1 MDEPRKDD
9 TTHMTEQ
16 ERERELRKR
25 RMRSRMVVGVQDE
38 PEEYE
43 EQPEEDDRYESKLF
57 WHKMRKILL
66 VVVPL
71 TILIGG
77 ALLWYRSYQQKQY
90 IEYEVVWEQELAE
103 GSFASYV
110 RYGTNVIKYSRDG
123 ASYINNKG
131 EAVWSEAYEMRDPLA
146 VVSGDYAAIADREGR
161 SIYIFDLK
169 GCQGKVQ
176 TILPVTNVTV
186 ASQGVVAVL
195 LEEAEVSYINFF
207 DKTGAKLDIEKKM
220 WMGGE
225 GYPVA
230 MALSPSGTQLMLS
243 SIYVDAGS
251 MQNKIAFLNFS
262 EMGEMLEE
270 KLAGAFELKD
280 TICPEVTFFS
290 DNRACA
296 FLDNGVTFYSMK
308 ELSPKN
314 PLLPEQGQTHT
325 YDESIRSVFYD
336 KEHVGIIT
344 DGKTQTS
351 PYQLYVYDTAGGLVL
366 SMAMDFDYVNAQMSA
381 YGICLNSQTECRLY
395 SFDGQIKY
403 DGSLDGSISMLVPMS
418 QTRLIRIGDQ
428 KITEVVLK

>member
-1 MDEPRKDD
+1 
-9 TTHMTEQ
+9 
-16 ERERELRKR
+16 L
-25 RMRSRMVVGVQDE
+25 
-38 PEEYE
+38 
-43 EQPEEDDRYESKLF
+43 
-57 WHKMRKILL
+57 
-66 VVVPL
+66 
-71 TILIGG
+71 
-77 ALLWYRSYQQKQY
+77 YRNYQQKQY
-90 IEYEVVWEQELAE
+90 IEYEVRWEQELAE

-123 ASYINNKG
+123 ASYINDKG
-131 EAVWSEAYEMRDPLA
+131 EAVWSEAYEMRSPLA

-161 SIYIFDLK
+161 SIYIFDVK

-262 EMGEMLEE
+262 EVGEMLEE

-290 DNRACA
+290 DNRAAA
-296 FLDNGVTFYSMK
+296 FLDNGITFYSMK

-314 PLLPEQGQTHT
+314 PLLPEQGKSYT
-325 YDESIRSVFYD
+325 YDESIRSIFYD

-344 DGKTQTS
+344 DGKTQTAS
-351 PYQLYVYDTAGGLVL
+351 YQMYIYDTAGEQVL
-366 SMAMDFDYVNAQMSA
+366 NMAMDFDYVKAQMFSN
-381 YGICLNSQTECRLY
+381 GICLNSQTECRLY
-395 SFDGQIKY
+395 SFDGQIKF
-403 DGSLDGSISMLVPMS
+403 DGQLDGTISALVPLS

-428 KITEVVLK
+428 KISEVVLK

>member
-1 MDEPRKDD
+1 
-9 TTHMTEQ
+9 MTEK
-16 ERERELRKR
+16 EKERELRKR
-25 RMRSRMVVGVQDE
+25 RMRSRMVMGAQEE
-38 PEEYE
+38 PEEYDE
-43 EQPEEDDRYESKLF
+43 PEADESDEDDGYESRLF
-57 WHKMRKILL
+57 RHRLKKIL
-66 VVVPL
+66 VVVIPVV
-71 TILIGG
+71 IIIGG
-77 ALLWYRSYQQKQY
+77 AWLWYHNYQQKQY
-90 IEYEVVWEQELAE
+90 IEYEVRWEQELAE

-123 ASYINNKG
+123 ASYINDKG
-131 EAVWSEAYEMRDPLA
+131 EAVWSEAYEMRSPLA

-161 SIYIFDLK
+161 NIYIFDLR

-225 GYPVA
+225 GYPIA
-230 MALSPSGTQLMLS
+230 MALSPGGTQLMLS

-290 DNRACA
+290 DNRAAA

-314 PLLPEQGQTHT
+314 PLLPELGQTHT
-325 YDESIRSVFYD
+325 YDEPIRSIFYD

-351 PYQLYVYDTAGGLVL
+351 PYQMYVYDTVGALVL
-366 SMAMDFDYVNAQMSA
+366 SMAMDFDYVNAQMSP

-395 SFDGQIKY
+395 SFDGQIKF

-428 KITEVVLK
+428 KIVEVVLK

>member
-1 MDEPRKDD
+1 
-9 TTHMTEQ
+9 MTEQ

-25 RMRSRMVVGVQDE
+25 RMRSRMVMGAQEE
-38 PEEYE
+38 PEEYDE
-43 EQPEEDDRYESKLF
+43 PELQPEEDDGYESRLF
-57 WHKMRKILL
+57 RHRLKKVLL
-66 VVVPL
+66 VVIPVI
-71 TILIGG
+71 ILVGG
-77 ALLWYRSYQQKQY
+77 GFLFYRNYQQKQY
-90 IEYEVVWEQELAE
+90 IEYEVRWEQKLAE
-103 GSFASYV
+103 GSFSSYV

-123 ASYINNKG
+123 ASYINDKG
-131 EAVWSEAYEMRDPLA
+131 EAVWSEAYEMRNPLA

-161 SIYIFDLK
+161 NIYIFDLK
-169 GCQGKVQ
+169 GCQGRVQ

-195 LEEAEVSYINFF
+195 LEEAEVCYINFF

-290 DNRACA
+290 DNRAAA
-296 FLDNGVTFYSMK
+296 FLDNGITFYSMK

-325 YDESIRSVFYD
+325 YDESIRSIFYD

-351 PYQLYVYDTAGGLVL
+351 PYQMYIYDTSGALVL
-366 SMAMDFDYVNAQMSA
+366 SMAMDFDYVNAQMSS

-403 DGSLDGSISMLVPMS
+403 DGRLDGSISALIPLS
-418 QTRLIRIGDQ
+418 KTRLIRIGDQ
-428 KITEVVLK
+428 KISEVVLK

>member
-1 MDEPRKDD
+1 
-9 TTHMTEQ
+9 MTER

-25 RMRSRMVVGVQDE
+25 RMRNRMVMGAQEDAR
-38 PEEYE
+38 EYE
-43 EQPEEDDRYESKLF
+43 ESAEQPEEDDGYESRLF
-57 WHKMRKILL
+57 FHRVKKVLL
-66 VVVPL
+66 VVIPL
-71 TILIGG
+71 AIVIGG
-77 ALLWYRSYQQKQY
+77 AWILYRNYQQKQY
-90 IEYEVVWEQELAE
+90 IEYEVVWEQPLAE

-123 ASYINNKG
+123 ASYINAQG

-146 VVSGDYAAIADREGR
+146 VVNGDYAAIADREGR

-195 LEEAEVSYINFF
+195 LEEAEVCYINFF

-225 GYPVA
+225 GYPIA
-230 MALSPSGTQLMLS
+230 MALSPAGNQLMLS

-262 EMGEMLEE
+262 ELGEMLEE

-280 TICPEVTFFS
+280 TICPQVAFFS

-296 FLDNGVTFYSMK
+296 FLDNGITFYFMK
-308 ELSPKN
+308 ELSPKD
-314 PLLPEQGQTHT
+314 PLLPEQGQTYT
-325 YDESIRSVFYD
+325 YDEDIRSVFYD
-336 KEHVGIIT
+336 KNYVGIIT
-344 DGKTQTS
+344 DGKDQTT
-351 PYQLYVYDTAGGLVL
+351 PYQLYIYDTAGAVVLQMGL
-366 SMAMDFDYVNAQMSA
+366 DFDYVQAQVSE
-381 YGICLNSQTECRLY
+381 YGVFLYSQSECRFY
-395 SFDGQIKY
+395 NFDGQIKY
-403 DGSLDGSISMLVPMS
+403 DGHLDGSISMLVPLS

-428 KITEVVLK
+428 KISEVVLK

>member
-1 MDEPRKDD
+1 
-9 TTHMTEQ
+9 MTEQ

-25 RMRSRMVVGVQDE
+25 RMRSRMVVAASEEGEEQDE
-38 PEEYE
+38 TVGYASD
-43 EQPEEDDRYESKLF
+43 EDDGYESRLF
-57 WHKMRKILL
+57 QHRLKKILL
-66 VVVPL
+66 VVIPMV
-71 TILIGG
+71 IVIGG
-77 ALLWYRSYQQKQY
+77 VWLWYRNYQQKQY
-90 IEYEVVWEQELAE
+90 IEYEVRWEQELAE
-103 GSFASYV
+103 GSFATYV

-123 ASYINNKG
+123 ASYINDKG

-161 SIYIFDLK
+161 SIYIFDLH
-169 GCQGKVQ
+169 GCQGKIQ

-262 EMGEMLEE
+262 EVGEMLEE

-280 TICPEVTFFS
+280 TICPEVAFFN
-290 DNRACA
+290 DNQAVA
-296 FLDNGVTFYSMK
+296 FLDNGITFYSMK
-308 ELSPKN
+308 ALSPKN
-314 PLLPEQGQTHT
+314 PLLPEHGKTYT
-325 YDESIRSVFYD
+325 YDESIRSIFYD

-351 PYQLYVYDTAGGLVL
+351 PYQMYIYDATGALVL
-366 SMAMDFDYVNAQMSA
+366 SMAMDFDYVKAQVSA
-381 YGICLNSQTECRLY
+381 YGICLYSQTECRLY